1 MLLLQTYVPGSH
13 IDQLKAALF
22 AAGAGRI
29 GIYDSCCWQTLGTGQ
44 FRPLEDSNP
53 YLGHAGKVEQVS
65 EWKLELVVEES
76 VLADVVA
83 ALKANHPY
91 ETPAYQVIRTEQV

>member
-13 IDQLKAALF
+13 IDQLKTALF

-29 GIYDSCCWQTLGTGQ
+29 GNYDSCCWQTLGTGQ

-53 YLGHAGKVEQVS
+53 YLGSAGKVEQLS
-65 EWKLELVVEES
+65 EWKLELVVDES
-76 VLADVVA
+76 VITEVVA
-83 ALKANHPY
+83 ALKATHPY
-91 ETPAYQVIRTEQV
+91 ATPAYQVIRCEAF